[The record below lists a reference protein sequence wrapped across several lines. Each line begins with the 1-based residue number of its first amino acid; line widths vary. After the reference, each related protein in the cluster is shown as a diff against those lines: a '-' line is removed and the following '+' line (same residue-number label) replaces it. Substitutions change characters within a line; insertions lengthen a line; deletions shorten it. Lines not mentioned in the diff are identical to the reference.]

1 MTTMLSR
8 GLSRDAVLV
17 ALYRI
22 AEGSTLVMARV
33 IEIAGAAEITIDE
46 TVPALDYLKDHG
58 LVAYRAMGPMV
69 ALTPNG
75 VDRSEELLFPK
86 LDTDGLTLVLTVAER
101 AEIETVVR
109 QIRMA
114 IENTPM
120 LDLDIRATVEA
131 DVESLE
137 SQLHSPRPSRQVA
150 RSILRHILIMG
161 ENVFANVISAKLLG
175 L

>member
-1 MTTMLSR
+1 
-8 GLSRDAVLV
+8 
-17 ALYRI
+17 
-22 AEGSTLVMARV
+22 MAPV

-46 TVPALDYLKDHG
+46 TEPALDYLKDHG
-58 LVAYRAMGPMV
+58 LVTYRAMGPMV

-75 VDRSEELLFPK
+75 VDRSEELLFPQ
-86 LDTDGLTLVLTVAER
+86 LDTDGLTLVLTVTER

-120 LDLDIRATVEA
+120 LNLDIRATVEA

-137 SQLHSPRPSRQVA
+137 SQLRSPRPSRQVA

-161 ENVFANVISAKLLG
+161 ESVFANVISARLLG